1 MIDPKDIFNAHRVVG
16 NPNSYRPAAIT
27 RPMILPKPVSLRT
40 LRHAERR
47 RVVAVSLRNLAHTR
61 IATARYHLV
70 RNVLPRIR
78 KR

>member
-1 MIDPKDIFNAHRVVG
+1 MIDPKDIFNAHRVVA

-47 RVVAVSLRNLAHTR
+47 RVVVVSLRNLVHDKRVRAH
-61 IATARYHLV
+61 YHLV